1 MTLPF
6 HAPLAVNFLPTHGRH
21 HLMKFAG
28 QAFFFAQSGKV
39 ANVVDEHP
47 AVDGH
52 RSTNRSVGFEGAND
66 G

>member
-1 MTLPF
+1 MALAF
-6 HAPLAVNFLPTHGRH
+6 HAPLAVKLFSTHGSH
-21 HLMKFAG
+21 HLVKFTGKAL
-28 QAFFFAQSGKV
+28 FFAQAWKV

-52 RSTNRSVGFEGAND
+52 RPTNRSVGFEGSND